1 VYWDYW
7 GNVPGYGSKELSYP
21 QMKLSL
27 ISKKG
32 LLFPCRYQA
41 VNIPLYLVV
50 GSNYTL
56 DNGVGTYR
64 RV

>member
-27 ISKKG
+27 ISKRER
-32 LLFPCRYQA
+32 LLPCRYQA
-41 VNIPLYLVV
+41 VNNLLNLVV
-50 GSNYTL
+50 RL
-56 DNGVGTYR
+56 
-64 RV
+64 